1 MDMTNFLQDYSST
14 HAGLVVILATVLI
27 QQLIASGKKAK
38 APGAVPGKMDDS
50 LGHDSVVFRT
60 QRTWMNSLENLPAM
74 LGTAFL
80 AMFVGADVAWTAIL
94 VWVFAGARILHMV
107 LYYVIATDV
116 NPSPRSWFFLLAFA
130 ANLALLGFCVVAL
143 L

>member
-1 MDMTNFLQDYSST
+1 MTNLLADYSAT

-38 APGAVPGKMDDS
+38 APGAIPGKMDDS

-74 LGTAFL
+74 LGTVFL
-80 AMFVGADVAWTAIL
+80 ALFIGANPKWTGIL
-94 VWVFAGARILHMV
+94 VWVFAIARIIHMV
-107 LYYVIATDV
+107 LYYAIATNV
-116 NPSPRSWFFLLAFA
+116 NPSPRSWFFVVGFV
-130 ANLALLGFCVVAL
+130 ANLVLLGFCIAAL